1 MLGGCSL
8 AIAAAVI
15 AARAA
20 REALT
25 GRSPEVSA
33 APPTNSDHFKP
44 RKLFTGSFGASIN

>member
-15 AARAA
+15 AA